1 MKDIPDELKA
11 LTVNGLS
18 KQNTPSAMLKV
29 DIDPPF
35 VGEDFRP
42 DCCDPDLAEFGGVL
56 YLSLVEAGKIKIFIV
71 DPKTRKV
78 VGTLREIAA
87 EGARHPRL
95 AFEPSTYPGKPD
107 LPHVAY
113 EMPDGHVWVY
123 RETYDA
129 QGNVVPRYDDIG
141 IGTSPDCLRLKG
153 VVWDYFTRPD
163 GVYQRKQGTF
173 EERIIAAGSGEII
186 KGVRAFLFPDSRV
199 GFLHIAQ
206 TATGDEVR
214 LWTSELLDGMY
225 IDDGMQFGSSVFS
238 LELPLMNHSFSDGMN
253 LGSSVLMLELVDMMR
268 SITDNMQFSSIVQAF
283 NLVEPINI
291 DVDYMGFMASVQ
303 AAVLQIPA
311 NLSDDM
317 QMTSS
322 VIGLELS

>member
-56 YLSLVEAGKIKIFIV
+56 YLSLVEAGKIKIFVV
-71 DPKTRKV
+71 DQKTRAV
-78 VGTLREIAA
+78 VETLREIDA

-95 AFEPSTYPGKPD
+95 TFELSTYPGKPD

-113 EMPDGHVWVY
+113 EMPDGHVWVH

-163 GVYQRKQGTF
+163 GVYQRKQGTL

-199 GFLHIAQ
+199 GFLHIVQ

-225 IDDGMQFGSSVFS
+225 IDTDKMKI
-238 LELPLMNHSFSDGMN
+238 
-253 LGSSVLMLELVDMMR
+253 GSSVLELGLRLLTFSFDENMPITSTVNDLTLAEPSCIDEPMLMQSVTE
-268 SITDNMQFSSIVQAF
+268 SITLADPINIFDNVQLCSSVMKAGFWTPPDFVDNMQFTSAVQ
-283 NLVEPINI
+283 
-291 DVDYMGFMASVQ
+291 S
-303 AAVLQIPA
+303 
-311 NLSDDM
+311 
-317 QMTSS
+317 
-322 VIGLELS
+322 LELI